1 MDQGAQ
7 TSHQISGT
15 IFGLRLFGVPV
26 RFHFTFVL
34 LVVALGAV
42 GIQGP
47 SGAEAA
53 IYILALFASVLVHE
67 LGHALVSKRYG
78 IKTIEIVMF
87 PIGGVARLER
97 NPKPREELWIALAG
111 PAVNIVIA
119 ALLIVAAASLNRTFD
134 WEKAFSR
141 GGGDMLSQVA
151 IGNIILGVFNLLPAF
166 PMDGGRVLR
175 AMLAMKRGEAE
186 ATAIA
191 ARAGRFLA
199 ILMGLYGLVA
209 GNFVLLFVAFFV
221 YLGAV
226 QETAAVMGRALTQ
239 GVPVSE
245 AMITEFRTLSH
256 GQTIRDAANLLL
268 ATTQQDF
275 PVVLGDQV
283 LGLLGRSGLL
293 RAMAQDGP
301 EAYISGA
308 MQREFLSVSPL
319 MDLSE
324 ALPLLT
330 QAGNVALVMDED
342 KLVGM
347 LTGENL
353 MEFLMLRRLGM
364 GHRG

>member
-1 MDQGAQ
+1 MDQGAH
-7 TSHQISGT
+7 SSPQISGSV
-15 IFGLRLFGVPV
+15 FGLRLFGVPV

-42 GIQGP
+42 GLQGP

-97 NPKPREELWIALAG
+97 NPKPKEELWIALAG

-119 ALLIVAAASLNRTFD
+119 ALLIATAASLNGTFD

-141 GGGDMLSQVA
+141 RGGDMLSQVA

-175 AMLAMKRGEAE
+175 AMLAMKRSEAE

-209 GNFVLLFVAFFV
+209 GNFILLFVAFFV

-226 QETAAVMGRALTQ
+226 QETAAVMGRTLTQ

-245 AMITEFRTLSH
+245 AMITEFKTLSH

-268 ATTQQDF
+268 STSQQDF
-275 PVVLGDQV
+275 PVVLGDHV
-283 LGLLGRSGLL
+283 LGLLGRNELL

-308 MQREFLSVSPL
+308 MQREFLSLSPG

-324 ALPLLT
+324 AMPLLS
-330 QAGNVALVMDED
+330 QAGNVALVMDDE
-342 KLVGM
+342 KLVGL